1 MILCGYGMA
10 VLRSGSST
18 VTRVLRCAQMGGA
31 KGVRE
36 SEQYTLVIGLAN
48 GMSMHAVPRR
58 GVMQA
63 HCNEKSP
70 LVSPTEKPYET
81 AAQTRTAA

>member
-1 MILCGYGMA
+1 MA
-10 VLRSGSST
+10 WLYYSSGSST
-18 VTRVLRCAQMGGA
+18 VTRVLCCAQMGGV

-63 HCNEKSP
+63 QRNGKSP
-70 LVSPTEKPYET
+70 LVSPTKKPYET
-81 AAQTRTAA
+81 AARTSTAARAT

>member
-1 MILCGYGMA
+1 MA
-10 VLRSGSST
+10 WLYHSSSSAEHSNSST
-18 VTRVLRCAQMGGA
+18 VLCCVQMGGA

-63 HCNEKSP
+63 QCNGKSP
-70 LVSPTEKPYET
+70 SSET